1 MALGKADE
9 KLPIKHAIVKACLDA
24 GLKQTEVAKALQY
37 NPTYITEIKKKVQ
50 DVQLITTQRVNK
62 AIKSTEYFTD
72 LKNYQGYVKK
82 TGEVVEPDAR
92 IKPSDVL
99 KANEIILDRAFPK
112 QAETQAAGNNFTQI
126 NVNLGFLNGLQME
139 HNESDIE
146 AQVPDYNPL
155 EDSTCLDS
163 KQIVPDEDDNR

>member
-9 KLPIKHAIVKACLDA
+9 NLNIKHAIVKACADA
-24 GLKQTEVAKALQY
+24 GINNTEVAAVLDYTREHYSRVKA
-37 NPTYITEIKKKVQ
+37 KVQ
-50 DVQLITTQRVNK
+50 DIQLVTTKRVNK
-62 AIKSTEYFTD
+62 AIRSTEYFTD

-112 QAETQAAGNNFTQI
+112 QVETQAAGNNFTQI